1 MTLAYLT
8 VIGNKQG
15 QFKAEGVPVQHKAS
29 IPVLAFVM
37 ELASARGAAAGPVTG
52 KRQYQ
57 PVTVVKE
64 WGAASPQG
72 LAACATN
79 EVLSTVKIEFSKTK
93 PTGEEYTFQ
102 TVTLTNATL
111 SDVRRFTG
119 DLEAAEGLEPSSKEP
134 TGLERWSFTFQK
146 IEVADV
152 DGKTTFVDDW
162 QAPMA

>member
-8 VIGNKQG
+8 VIGKKQG
-15 QFKAEGVPVQHKAS
+15 QFKAEGVAAQHKAA
-29 IPVLAFVM
+29 IPVLAFTM
-37 ELASARGAAAGPVTG
+37 ELNSPRNTATGQATG

-57 PVTVVKE
+57 PVTIVKE

-79 EVLSTVKIEFSKTK
+79 EVLTTVKIEFSKTK

-111 SDVRRFTG
+111 SDVRRYTG
-119 DLEAAEGLEPSSKEP
+119 DAEAAKGLQPSSKEP
-134 TGLERWSFTFQK
+134 ADLERWSFTFQK
-146 IEVADV
+146 IEVDDA

-162 QAPMA
+162 QTRVA

>member
-93 PTGEEYTFQ
+93 PTGDENTFQ

-111 SDVRRFTG
+111 SDVRRFYRGSGGRRGTRAQQQG
-119 DLEAAEGLEPSSKEP
+119 AHGTRTVVVHLPEN
-134 TGLERWSFTFQK
+134 
-146 IEVADV
+146 
-152 DGKTTFVDDW
+152 
-162 QAPMA
+162 